1 MNKKKTKR
9 KKIIKRKIK
18 KKRNNKSYFTL
29 DSVKHSLHI
38 FYFGTRFT
46 LAMQL
51 LQEFNLFQSSKFIQS
66 PCNDQTTVRQF
77 LSPLQKVLKHCMKVI
92 NIISLQMVNNL
103 LRFIQT
109 IYKQQTRC

>member
-1 MNKKKTKR
+1 MNKKQKE

-18 KKRNNKSYFTL
+18 KKEITKSYFTL

-51 LQEFNLFQSSKFIQS
+51 LQEFNLFQI
-66 PCNDQTTVRQF
+66 
-77 LSPLQKVLKHCMKVI
+77 LKEVYS
-92 NIISLQMVNNL
+92 ISLQRSNNC
-103 LRFIQT
+103 QT
-109 IYKQQTRC
+109 ISFTALESFKITA